1 MPVTTS
7 IAAEI
12 ESLITPWI
20 APKEQINLVIG
31 IIHGEDRWT
40 KGWGSSNQPDS
51 NCAEIDP
58 PNENTLF
65 EIGSITKVFTST
77 LLALLVEQGKLAL
90 NTPINQLEPIYQK
103 LPDAVTLQRL
113 ATHTSGLPRLPHNLH
128 KSHRQDPQNPYAAYT
143 FTDLNEY
150 LQSHDGKPGKTVG
163 NISYSNLAVG
173 ILGNILAEQLG
184 QTYEEALVQHICNP
198 LGLRDTRIT
207 LSDKQHVR
215 FAMGYSEDGKPVK
228 PWDLPT
234 LAGAGALRST
244 AHDLL
249 TFLAA
254 NLQPEHTPIAHAL
267 LNTHEL
273 RCETFAPTTGLHGLI
288 EQVAHWIRRSRGP
301 LLTHQEQGIALGWFV
316 EYLPAIE
323 RYVYTHTGG
332 TGGYRSFC
340 GFIKDTQTGVVVLS
354 NYGDLASSMFG
365 RYSVGSIGLK
375 ILELLNSYP
384 QNKSQQ
390 LQELSF

>member
-103 LPDAVTLQRL
+103 LPDAVTLERL

-173 ILGNILAEQLG
+173 ILGNILG
-184 QTYEEALVQHICNP
+184 Q
-198 LGLRDTRIT
+198 
-207 LSDKQHVR
+207 
-215 FAMGYSEDGKPVK
+215 
-228 PWDLPT
+228 
-234 LAGAGALRST
+234 
-244 AHDLL
+244 
-249 TFLAA
+249 
-254 NLQPEHTPIAHAL
+254 
-267 LNTHEL
+267 
-273 RCETFAPTTGLHGLI
+273 
-288 EQVAHWIRRSRGP
+288 SR
-301 LLTHQEQGIALGWFV
+301 
-316 EYLPAIE
+316 
-323 RYVYTHTGG
+323 
-332 TGGYRSFC
+332 
-340 GFIKDTQTGVVVLS
+340 
-354 NYGDLASSMFG
+354 
-365 RYSVGSIGLK
+365 
-375 ILELLNSYP
+375 
-384 QNKSQQ
+384 
-390 LQELSF
+390 